1 MVIRRPTILYVDDDR
16 GRGGVRET
24 ALSARGVTVLNSPD
38 NGSAVAAFA
47 RANDPPDVAILD
59 LAVPGMSAFDAY
71 LAMRETN
78 AALPVLFVSGGVED
92 CLGVIARLSNLP
104 SDSHWRFLA
113 KPFTQEQL
121 ARCIG
126 DLLGDGRDAA
136 LGAKA

>member
-47 RANDPPDVAILD
+47 RANEPPDVAILD

-71 LAMRETN
+71 VAMRKTS
-78 AALPVLFVSGGVED
+78 AAVPVLFVSGGVED

-104 SDSHWRFLA
+104 SDTQWGFLA
-113 KPFTQEQL
+113 KPFTHEQL
-121 ARCIG
+121 MRRI
-126 DLLGDGRDAA
+126 DELLRETADQA
-136 LGAKA
+136 LGSP

>member
-1 MVIRRPTILYVDDDR
+1 MVIRRPTILYVGDER
-16 GRGGVRET
+16 QRGGARDT
-24 ALSARGVTVLNSPD
+24 ALSSRGATILNTPD
-38 NGSAVAAFA
+38 NGSAVAAFL
-47 RANDPPDVAILD
+47 RAGEPPDVAILD
-59 LAVPGMSAFDAY
+59 LASPGMSAFDAY
-71 LAMRETN
+71 LAMREKN
-78 AALPVLFVSGGVED
+78 VALRVLFVSGGVED